1 MEFCA
6 GAISPLGSIPLLKPA
21 QAMIRLSIKD
31 YGWIAFSALL
41 ATAVILA
48 IVCALPDGLVTG

>member
-1 MEFCA
+1 
-6 GAISPLGSIPLLKPA
+6 
-21 QAMIRLSIKD
+21 MIRLSIKD